1 MTRSYRIS
9 CPTPGPWGPASTY
22 RLTPVNLPPIAT
34 SIGTLHLPSLAMSTS
49 SRTSTNSK
57 PLFAAFAS
65 AIVPGIGQFIAG
77 DSRKGRILLLI
88 DVAILAI
95 MLFFFRDKVSF
106 LTMWIKPSS
115 LALMMVGNILI
126 LGYRVWAADDAY
138 RTAKAKYADTN
149 ASPGAAIVIGAVAL
163 GAVLLLPHAVFGYYD
178 IVQYDL
184 ITSVFGDNTSQAAET
199 TTTQASPPV
208 TDASGNTVATTPPAS
223 TTTTASTGQFEG
235 DDRLNILLIGGD
247 FGEGRSGVRTDTM
260 ITVSIDPTTGE
271 TAMFSVPRNWT
282 YAPLPEGMGIWDC
295 DCYPELINE
304 LWVMGEQ
311 YPDAF
316 PGPGTPSENAVKGVI
331 GEFLGLDIDYY
342 AMVNLDGFVDIVD
355 ALGGVNIYVP
365 EQVIDEDYPHED
377 GTVER
382 IQIDQ
387 GWQEL
392 DGHLALAYSRT
403 RHQDSD
409 YFRMNRQRCVVEA
422 MIDDADPTSLILN
435 FGKLADVIK
444 NTMLTDIPVDALPEL
459 IELLPSVDLDEVV
472 SVRFI
477 PPEYHLKYRDDGKP
491 GRIANIDLVHEHV
504 QLVITDP
511 QRAVEELGLEQ
522 LEDVCGDPNA

>member
-1 MTRSYRIS
+1 M
-9 CPTPGPWGPASTY
+9 
-22 RLTPVNLPPIAT
+22 
-34 SIGTLHLPSLAMSTS
+34 TS
-49 SRTSTNSK
+49 SDTSSSGYK
-57 PLFAAFAS
+57 PFFAAFAS
-65 AIVPGIGQFIAG
+65 AIVPGVGQFMAG
-77 DSRKGRILLLI
+77 DSRKGRTLVII
-88 DVAILAI
+88 DVVIIAI

-126 LGYRVWAADDAY
+126 FGYRVWAADDAY
-138 RTAKAKYADTN
+138 RTAKAKNRDAEP
-149 ASPGAAIVIGAVAL
+149 APSAAILIGAVII
-163 GAVLLLPHAVFGYYD
+163 GAVLLVPHTVFGYFD
-178 IVQYDL
+178 VVQYDL
-184 ITSVFGDNTSQAAET
+184 ITSVFGDNSSASAQET
-199 TTTQASPPV
+199 TTTQASPPQ
-208 TDASGNTVATTPPAS
+208 TDASGNTVATAPPETS
-223 TTTTASTGQFEG
+223 TTEPSSNVLGE
-235 DDRLNILLIGGD
+235 DRLNILLIGGD
-247 FGEGRSGVRTDTM
+247 FGEGRTGVRTDTM
-260 ITVSIDPTTGE
+260 ITVSIDPLTGE

-282 YAPLPEGMGIWDC
+282 YAPLPEGAGVWDC
-295 DCYPELINE
+295 NCYPELINE

-355 ALGGVNIYVP
+355 ALGGVSIYVP
-365 EQVIDEDYPHED
+365 STVVDEEYPHED

-392 DGHLALAYSRT
+392 DGHLALAYART

-409 YFRMNRQRCVVEA
+409 YFRMNRQRCVIEA
-422 MIDDADPTSLILN
+422 MIEEADPTSLILN
-435 FGKLADVIK
+435 FGSLADVIK
-444 NTMLTDIPVDALPEL
+444 NTMLTDIPIDALPQL
-459 IELLPSVDLDEVV
+459 IELLPAVDLDEVV
-472 SVRFI
+472 SIRFI
-477 PPEYHLKYRDDGKP
+477 PPEYHLKFRDDGKP
-491 GRIANIDLVHEHV
+491 GRVANIDLVHEHV

-511 QRAVEELGLEQ
+511 ERAVRELNLEQ